1 MSVERIAISLERDTL
16 EKLQASMGKRAHWNR
31 SKAVSDI
38 IRDYLT
44 KEEWQVGKGRRVG
57 TVSLVYNHHA
67 HGVLER
73 ITEIQHDSG
82 ASIISTLH
90 VHLSHD
96 ECLEVIAVRGK
107 AGRIQGIGDRLGAV
121 RGVKSCKLSIV
132 A

>member
-1 MSVERIAISLERDTL
+1 MSVERIAISLDREVL
-16 EKLQASMGKRAHWNR
+16 EKLGISMGKRAHWNR

-38 IRDYLT
+38 LRDHLT
-44 KEEWQVGKGRRVG
+44 KEEWQAGKGRRVG
-57 TVSLVYNHHA
+57 TISLVYAHHS

-96 ECLEVIAVRGK
+96 ECLEVIAVRGE
-107 AGRIQGIGDRLGAV
+107 AGRIAEIGNRLASM